1 MRLTHLGHSCLLVE
15 SGDDRVLIDPG
26 TFSDFAGVSRLDAVF
41 VTHQHADHVDVGKLS
56 GLLEANPG
64 VALHAEPQTVKVL
77 SELGVAAHETASGRA
92 VGAGRLTVT
101 PVGELHA
108 VIHDYLPR
116 IGNLGLVVAEADGPT
131 LFHPGDAL
139 DADPGVPVDLLAVP
153 LNAPWCAVKE
163 TVAFVR
169 RIAPGA
175 IIPIHDGLLRPERR
189 PIYLGHL
196 TDYGLEG
203 GVITH
208 DLSGGR
214 PTDF

>member
-15 SGDDRVLIDPG
+15 SDEHRVLVDPG
-26 TFSDFAGVSRLDAVF
+26 NFSDFDGVARLDAVF
-41 VTHQHADHVDVGKLS
+41 ITHQHADHVDVAKLP
-56 GLLEANPG
+56 GLLAASPG
-64 VALHAEPQTVKVL
+64 ASVYAEPQTVRAL
-77 SELGVAAHETASGRA
+77 SEQGISGNETA
-92 VGAGRLTVT
+92 AGRDVEVGSLRVT

-108 VIHDYLPR
+108 VIHEYLPR
-116 IGNLGLVVAEADGPT
+116 IGNLGLVIREQDGPT

-169 RIAPGA
+169 RVKPAA
-175 IIPIHDGLLRPERR
+175 VIPIHDALLTAPARTMYLKHVTDFGL
-189 PIYLGHL
+189 
-196 TDYGLEG
+196 DG
-203 GVITH
+203 GVTVH
-208 DLSGGR
+208 DLPPGE